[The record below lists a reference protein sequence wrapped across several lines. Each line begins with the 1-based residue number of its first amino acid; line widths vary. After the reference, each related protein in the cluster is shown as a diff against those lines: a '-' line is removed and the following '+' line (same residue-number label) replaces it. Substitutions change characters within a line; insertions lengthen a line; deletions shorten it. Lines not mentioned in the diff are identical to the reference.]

1 MAPACGCGPVSTSA
15 PPMAELSAPLPA
27 LSQGPSVELLLLR
40 HGIAEE
46 RGGLVPD
53 AARALTERGRE
64 RTAAVLRVLVARG
77 FTADRLIASPLR
89 RARETAELAV
99 TAGLAPAL
107 ELAECLLPGG
117 QALAALPAWLEALE
131 APARSRPRLLLVG
144 HEPDLSTLASQLI
157 GAPPGGVAL
166 RKAGLAV
173 LRLPRA
179 ATPGQASLRLL
190 LTPRLLLA

>member
-1 MAPACGCGPVSTSA
+1 MADPPSPAPAST
-15 PPMAELSAPLPA
+15 
-27 LSQGPSVELLLLR
+27 VELLLLR

-64 RTAAVLRVLVARG
+64 RTAAVLRALVARG
-77 FTADRLIASPLR
+77 FAADRLIASPLR

-107 ELAECLLPGG
+107 ELAEALLPGG
-117 QALAALPAWLEALE
+117 QPLAALPIWLATLE
-131 APARSRPRLLLVG
+131 SAECSRPRLMLVG
-144 HEPDLSTLASQLI
+144 HEPDLSTLAAQLL
-157 GAPPGGVAL
+157 GAPPGGLTL

-173 LRLPRA
+173 LRLPRTA
-179 ATPGQASLRLL
+179 NPGEAHLRLL
-190 LTPRLLLA
+190 LTPRLLLG